1 MSIFV
6 HPGEVTNAPK
16 RKALVAVLEM
26 DNSEVVKHLSTTEFG
41 LGNEPDSSTIITGKI
56 NEHDVSGGN

>member
-6 HPGEVTNAPK
+6 HPGEMTNAPK

-26 DNSEVVKHLSTTEFG
+26 DNSEAVKHLSAAEFG
-41 LGNEPDSSTIITGKI
+41 LGNEPDSSARITWKI
-56 NEHDVSGGN
+56 NEHDVFGGN